1 MKDTLGREWTFRFTA
16 LTVRDL
22 SRHTG
27 LSTKAL
33 AGPNSLLQRIGEDDE
48 TLCIALWQTIRPQ
61 AEQRGVSEDDWF
73 AALDDVCLQEAT
85 KEWLEAYINFSHPAR
100 RTVLSKIATESRRQ
114 IDEAAK
120 EIEKTLASG
129 EIDAVIQ
136 REVTKV
142 VKGMTPTILNE
153 PTTDASSTLESSASI
168 PTLEPSVS

>member
-33 AGPNSLLQRIGEDDE
+33 SGPNSLLQRIGEDDE

-73 AALDDVCLQEAT
+73 AALDDDCLQEAT
-85 KEWLEAYINFSHPAR
+85 KEWLESYINFSHPAR

-120 EIEKTLASG
+120 EIETTLASG

-142 VKGMTPTILNE
+142 VKGMTTISNE

-168 PTLEPSVS
+168 QTLEPSVS